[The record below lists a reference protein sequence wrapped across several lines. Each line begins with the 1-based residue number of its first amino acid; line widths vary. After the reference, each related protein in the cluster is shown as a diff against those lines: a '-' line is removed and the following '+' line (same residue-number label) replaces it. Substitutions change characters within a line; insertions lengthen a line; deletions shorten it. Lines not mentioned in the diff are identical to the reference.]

1 MEGTPAAPALRRR
14 PLGRTGL
21 DVTEIAL
28 GGARL
33 GGQLDESA
41 SLALLGRAFQL
52 GVNFVDTSDAY
63 GRGLSETLLG
73 KAMKAAPRR
82 VLVATKA
89 GQVRREQETPHA
101 DFSPEY
107 LRQACD
113 RSLNRLGVT
122 CIDVFQLHNPAREV
136 LEQRLVWDT
145 LRGLKDRGKIAY
157 YGASVGS
164 PEDARRAIEFGEVEV
179 LQIPFNLLKRDAAK
193 ELFALC
199 ARHEVGLIVREPLRM
214 GLLAGKYAAG
224 QVWPEG
230 DPRSAALPPDRLQ
243 AEIPRVRA
251 LEFLATGRSPAQAA
265 LKFCLTPEVVSCVIP
280 GAMSVPQL
288 EENVAAAFVSDLTP
302 DELKRIETV

>member
-1 MEGTPAAPALRRR
+1 MESTPAAPALRRR

-21 DVTEIAL
+21 DVTEIGL

-41 SLALLGRAFQL
+41 SLSLLARAFQL

-73 KAMKAAPRR
+73 KALKAAPRR

-89 GQVRREQETPHA
+89 GQVRREQESPHA

-122 CIDVFQLHNPAREV
+122 CIDVFQLHNPACEV
-136 LEQRLVWDT
+136 LEQRQVWDT

-179 LQIPFNLLKRDAAK
+179 LQVPYNLLQRDAAS

-224 QVWPEG
+224 HAWPEG
-230 DPRSAALPPDRLQ
+230 DPRRANLPPDRLQ

-251 LEFLATGRSPAQAA
+251 LKFLAAGRSLAQAA
-265 LKFCLTPEVVSCVIP
+265 LKFCLTPEAVSCVIP
-280 GAMSVPQL
+280 GVMSVPQL
-288 EENVAAAFVSDLTP
+288 EENVAAAFVPDLTP